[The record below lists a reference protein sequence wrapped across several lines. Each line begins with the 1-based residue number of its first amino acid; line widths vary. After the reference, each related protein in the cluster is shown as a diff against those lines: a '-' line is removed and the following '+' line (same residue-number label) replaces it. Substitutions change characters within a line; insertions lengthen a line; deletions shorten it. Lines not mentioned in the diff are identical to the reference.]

1 MGTPRHAS
9 LFVAVSLTL
18 SMVAAA
24 QAQDRTLPE
33 DFPLRLGD
41 AFPTAT
47 GEATALV
54 SARGLF
60 PRRGANRVDVPVELD
75 VGVALRTQLS
85 IGTTASSEADIA
97 HAGDLEVAARYQ
109 FWLQEGIVPSLAG
122 RLDVRA
128 PTGAGSKAWELEAKA
143 YATRYVTTNLF
154 LHLNAAAV
162 VLDRLED
169 DARRLR
175 YRLAFGPSWIVPELA
190 TLLLAG
196 DVYAEQVPQRGEPT
210 TVGLEIGF
218 RYSLTSALSWHGAVG
233 TEVAGPGSRS
243 RLTVTTGLAINFDVP
258 GLK

>member
-1 MGTPRHAS
+1 LGR
-9 LFVAVSLTL
+9 L
-18 SMVAAA
+18 AAA
-24 QAQDRTLPE
+24 MLALGVVVLFAVVVEAQDRTLPE

-60 PRRGANRVDVPVELD
+60 PRRGANRVDIPVELD
-75 VGVALRTQLS
+75 VGIAPRTQLS
-85 IGTTASSEADIA
+85 IATTASSEAETA
-97 HAGDLEVAARYQ
+97 HAGDLDVAARYQ

-128 PTGAGSKAWELEAKA
+128 PTGVGSKAWVLEAKA

-162 VLDRLED
+162 VVDRLED

-175 YRLAFGPSWIVPELA
+175 YRLAFGPSWIVPQLA

-210 TVGLEIGF
+210 TVGLEVGF
-218 RYSLTSALSWHGAVG
+218 RYSLTSVVSWHGAVG

-243 RLTVTTGLAINFDVP
+243 RLTVTTGVAINFDIP